1 MVFSSVIFF
10 CYFLP
15 IMIAGYY
22 ILPGKVRNIWLLLGS
37 LFFYAWGEPKYIF
50 IMIASIAGNYL
61 FGMLI
66 HYFAL
71 KEDHGFSNYG
81 LKLAGA
87 EEGMDSSEAIDSRDR
102 SAGSEKGN
110 TAKKITLIVTILYNL
125 GILFYFKYFN
135 LFMETV
141 NNVLNKEISW
151 VEVALPIGI
160 SFYTFQ
166 GMSYVID
173 VYRGDCLHDR
183 NGNRIELV
191 QKNPI
196 NLALYISMFPQLI
209 AGPIVR
215 YTDIREYLEHRITNS
230 DTFAKGAE
238 RFIVGLA
245 KKAILANSIGEI
257 ADKIFTGD
265 YQYMGRGVAWLGAIC
280 YTLQIYYDFSGYSD
294 MAIGLGKIFGF
305 DFLENF
311 NYPYISGSITEFW
324 RRWHISLSS
333 WFRDYLY
340 IPLGGNR
347 RGNVYVNLIIVFIAT
362 GIWHGAAWSFLIW
375 GLWHGLFMLIERY
388 FRKNGK
394 VNPFTRVPA
403 PVKWLYTIIIV
414 MLGWVLFKLENV
426 ADTLRYICAMFR
438 IGHIPYTEFSVRY
451 YLDNKMI
458 VLLLAAV
465 IACIPWGSLCSGRKN
480 KLEIFVSEFAYA
492 QPGSGACVLRRTVL
506 VILLFISML
515 FIVNSTYNPF
525 IYFRF

>member
-1 MVFSSVIFF
+1 MVFSSVVFLCF
-10 CYFLP
+10 FLP
-15 IMIAGYY
+15 IMILGYY
-22 ILPGKVRNIWLLLGS
+22 ALPGKVRNIWLLLGS

-50 IMIASIAGNYL
+50 IMLASIIGNYL

-66 HYFAL
+66 HFFARRESVGHVDGSFVSHMEDDSKGIVHAFPDGT
-71 KEDHGFSNYG
+71 KEPSPC
-81 LKLAGA
+81 L
-87 EEGMDSSEAIDSRDR
+87 
-102 SAGSEKGN
+102 
-110 TAKKITLIVTILYNL
+110 AKKIILVVTVLYNL

-135 LFMETV
+135 LFMETIGQISR
-141 NNVLNKEISW
+141 KDISW
-151 VEVALPIGI
+151 VRVALPIGI

-173 VYRGDCLHDR
+173 VYRGDCKVDR
-183 NGNRIELV
+183 SGNVCELV

-215 YTDIREYLEHRITNS
+215 YTDIRDSLKKRVTNA
-230 DTFAKGAE
+230 DTFTKGAE
-238 RFIVGLA
+238 RFIIGLA
-245 KKAILANSIGEI
+245 KKAILANSIGEV
-257 ADKIFTGD
+257 ADRIFSAD
-265 YQYMGRGVAWLGAIC
+265 VQYMGMPVAWLGALC
-280 YTLQIYYDFSGYSD
+280 YTLQIYFDFSGYSD

-311 NYPYISGSITEFW
+311 NYPYISKSITEFW

-347 RGNVYVNLIIVFIAT
+347 KGNVYVNLLIVFLAT

-388 FRKNGK
+388 FRKREK
-394 VNPFTRVPA
+394 ENPFVKVPS
-403 PVKWLYTIIIV
+403 VLKWLYAMLVV

-426 ADTLRYICAMFR
+426 PDTLAYLGTMFR
-438 IGHIPYTEFSVRY
+438 LRSLPYTEFSARY

-458 VLLLAAV
+458 VLLIIGV
-465 IACIPWGSLCSGRKN
+465 IACIPWKELLPSLPKKAGDVLGALIYS
-480 KLEIFVSEFAYA
+480 
-492 QPGSGACVLRRTVL
+492 QPGKGGCVVRRVVL
-506 VILLFISML
+506 IMLLLLSML

>member
-1 MVFSSVIFF
+1 
-10 CYFLP
+10 
-15 IMIAGYY
+15 MILGYY
-22 ILPGKVRNIWLLLGS
+22 VLPGKVRNIWLLLGS

-50 IMIASIAGNYL
+50 IMVASIVGNYI

-66 HYFAL
+66 HLFAKRET
-71 KEDHGFSNYG
+71 KEPSPCPTPSLG
-81 LKLAGA
+81 
-87 EEGMDSSEAIDSRDR
+87 
-102 SAGSEKGN
+102 
-110 TAKKITLIVTILYNL
+110 KKITLVVTILYNL

-141 NNVLNKEISW
+141 NQFSKDEISW
-151 VEVALPIGI
+151 TKVALPIGI

-173 VYRGDCLHDR
+173 VYRGDCKVDR
-183 NGNRIELV
+183 SGNVCELV
-191 QKNPI
+191 QKNPL

-215 YTDIREYLEHRITNS
+215 YTDIRDSLKSRVTNTS
-230 DTFAKGAE
+230 TFAKGVE
-238 RFIVGLA
+238 RFITGLA
-245 KKAILANSIGEI
+245 KKAILANSIGEV
-257 ADKIFTGD
+257 ADKIFNAD
-265 YQYMGRGVAWLGAIC
+265 LQYMGVPIAWLGALC

-311 NYPYISGSITEFW
+311 NYPYISKSITEFW

-347 RGNVYVNLIIVFIAT
+347 KGNVYVNLLIVFIAT
-362 GIWHGAAWSFLIW
+362 GIWHGAAWSFLVW

-388 FRKNGK
+388 FRKREK
-394 VNPFTRVPA
+394 PNPFEKVPSGL
-403 PVKWLYTIIIV
+403 KWLYAMLVV
-414 MLGWVLFKLENV
+414 MFGWVLFKLENV
-426 ADTLRYICAMFR
+426 PDTLAYLGAMFGR
-438 IGHIPYTEFSVRY
+438 GAGGYTEFSARF

-458 VLLLAAV
+458 VILIIGIIACVPWGEVLPRRIGGYIAGFTSAEPCKAVCVIRRILLIALLL
-465 IACIPWGSLCSGRKN
+465 
-480 KLEIFVSEFAYA
+480 
-492 QPGSGACVLRRTVL
+492 
-506 VILLFISML
+506 ISML

>member
-1 MVFSSVIFF
+1 
-10 CYFLP
+10 
-15 IMIAGYY
+15 MILGYY
-22 ILPGKVRNIWLLLGS
+22 ALPGKVRNIWLLLGS

-50 IMIASIAGNYL
+50 IMVASIVGNYL
-61 FGMLI
+61 FGILI
-66 HYFAL
+66 HFFAL
-71 KEDHGFSNYG
+71 REKHGLG
-81 LKLAGA
+81 HVV
-87 EEGMDSSEAIDSRDR
+87 
-102 SAGSEKGN
+102 
-110 TAKKITLIVTILYNL
+110 AKKITLAVTILYNL

-135 LFMETV
+135 LFMETI
-141 NNVLNKEISW
+141 NEFSNKEISW
-151 VEVALPIGI
+151 IRVALPIGI

-173 VYRGDCLHDR
+173 VYRGDCKEDR
-183 NGNRIELV
+183 SGNVCELV
-191 QKNPI
+191 QKNPL

-215 YTDIREYLEHRITNS
+215 YTDIRDSLKSRVTNT
-230 DTFAKGAE
+230 DTFTKGAE
-238 RFIVGLA
+238 RFIIGLA
-245 KKAILANSIGEI
+245 KKAILANSIGEV
-257 ADKIFTGD
+257 ADKIFGAEFEF
-265 YQYMGRGVAWLGAIC
+265 MGVPVAWLGAVC

-311 NYPYISGSITEFW
+311 NYPYISRSITEFW

-388 FRKNGK
+388 FRKSGK
-394 VNPFTRVPA
+394 PNPFARVPA
-403 PVKWLYTIIIV
+403 CFKWLYSMLVVI
-414 MLGWVLFKLENV
+414 LGWVLFKLENV
-426 ADTLRYICAMFR
+426 PDTLAYIGSMF
-438 IGHIPYTEFSVRY
+438 GKGAGGYTEFSVRY

-458 VLLLAAV
+458 VILV
-465 IACIPWGSLCSGRKN
+465 IGILACIPFKEVLPVLPKGAGRVLGVIVCAKPG
-480 KLEIFVSEFAYA
+480 KLMFAVRR
-492 QPGSGACVLRRTVL
+492 VLLIVL
-506 VILLFISML
+506 LLLSML
-515 FIVNSTYNPF
+515 FVVNSTYNPF

>member
-1 MVFSSVIFF
+1 MVFSSVIFLCF
-10 CYFLP
+10 FLP
-15 IMIAGYY
+15 IMILVYY
-22 ILPGKVRNIWLLLGS
+22 ALPGILKNVWLLIGS
-37 LFFYAWGEPKYIF
+37 LFFYAWGEPEYIF
-50 IMIASIAGNYL
+50 IMVASVVGNYL

-66 HYFAL
+66 HFFAV
-71 KEDHGFSNYG
+71 KEKT
-81 LKLAGA
+81 L
-87 EEGMDSSEAIDSRDR
+87 
-102 SAGSEKGN
+102 
-110 TAKKITLIVTILYNL
+110 AKKIAVIITILYNL

-135 LFMETV
+135 LFMET
-141 NNVLNKEISW
+141 ISQISGNELSW
-151 VEVALPIGI
+151 TKVALPIGI

-173 VYRGDCLHDR
+173 VYRSEGQTDR
-183 NGNRIELV
+183 SGNVVSIV

-215 YTDIREYLEHRITNS
+215 YSDIKDSLRKRVTNA
-230 DTFAKGAE
+230 DTFTRGAE

-245 KKAILANSIGEI
+245 KKAILANSIGEV
-257 ADKIFTGD
+257 ADKIFSAD
-265 YQYMGRGVAWLGAIC
+265 LEYMGVSVAWLGALC
-280 YTLQIYYDFSGYSD
+280 YTLQIYFDFSGYSD

-311 NYPYISGSITEFW
+311 NYPYISKSITEFW
-324 RRWHISLSS
+324 RRWHISLST

-347 RGNVYVNLIIVFIAT
+347 KGNVYVNLLIVFLAT

-388 FRKNGK
+388 FRKREK
-394 VNPFTRVPA
+394 ANPFEKVPA
-403 PVKWLYTIIIV
+403 LVKWIYAMLIV
-414 MLGWVLFKLENV
+414 MLGWVLFKLEDIP
-426 ADTLRYICAMFR
+426 DTLAYIGRMFG
-438 IGHIPYTEFSVRY
+438 IGAGGYTEFSARF

-458 VLLLAAV
+458 VILIIGIL
-465 IACIPWGSLCSGRKN
+465 ACIPWKELLPSLPGKVSGILGSFINDGPGR
-480 KLEIFVSEFAYA
+480 
-492 QPGSGACVLRRTVL
+492 PACIVRRVLLIVL
-506 VILLFISML
+506 LLLSML